1 MIEPRRP
8 AHRAIFIG
16 ALLLA
21 LFVPHAARAGM
32 FSAMVVGAGN
42 PIVGST
48 VTVYA
53 AGSSAAVVVGSGQT
67 DSSGALS
74 ITISNPSGSA
84 VLYAIA
90 TGGDAG
96 HGTNPAIALMSA
108 FGTASNYTSP
118 IVINELTT
126 VATVWSLRSFI
137 HSGETIF
144 GPSPGLQNAA
154 LTVTNLVGLSDGQP
168 SAISTPDK
176 IDTGQPACRMRWIE
190 WGFILDLRRVVFEC
204 DTTWPIA
211 SPGYDRRRSRYR
223 EQPRAESRAAF
234 CDLQ

>member
-1 MIEPRRP
+1 MIEPRRQ
-8 AHRAIFIG
+8 AHRATFIG

-53 AGSSAAVVVGSGQT
+53 AGSSAAAVVGSGQT

-126 VATVWSLRSFI
+126 VASMVPQKFHPFRGNHFRTFAGTSERRADGDQPGRPIRWSAVRDK
-137 HSGETIF
+137 HSG
-144 GPSPGLQNAA
+144 
-154 LTVTNLVGLSDGQP
+154 
-168 SAISTPDK
+168 
-176 IDTGQPACRMRWIE
+176 
-190 WGFILDLRRVVFEC
+190 
-204 DTTWPIA
+204 
-211 SPGYDRRRSRYR
+211 
-223 EQPRAESRAAF
+223 
-234 CDLQ
+234 